1 MKTKITKEKKGIL
14 IGEALAILENELE
27 GCHFE
32 YEMEYHEVLYWGC
45 TFKVRVNQK
54 GILVQMDPVKDELG
68 YEHSAGPTQITN
80 KEIIKLV
87 TPEKLSHL
95 ILDGLDGA
103 CQSLG
108 MHISSFYKHLRR
120 EGYIVDGITVEYKQ
134 NKYCVSVLF
143 DDEDGKYR
151 LIAVEI
157 FNGNLDNWE
166 YKETHNLD
174 VDLYIYLTDIA
185 NEMISLQKQSV

>member
-1 MKTKITKEKKGIL
+1 MNIKITKEKKEIL
-14 IGEALAILENELE
+14 IGEALAILANEFDCYSSE
-27 GCHFE
+27 FE
-32 YEMEYHEVLYWGC
+32 YYEVRYEGFY
-45 TFKVRVNQK
+45 FKVRVNQE
-54 GILVQMDPVKDELG
+54 GILIEMDPVKDRLLG
-68 YEHSAGPTQITN
+68 REHSVSPSQITN

-108 MHISSFYKHLRR
+108 MHISSFYKPLRR
-120 EGYIVDGITVEYKQ
+120 EGYIVDGITVEYDQ